1 MFHFQAFKESR
12 AKEQLRK
19 DKRERKQEIDVRN
32 REEIQYIREQETI
45 SKTVYWAV
53 KINDTE

>member
-19 DKRERKQEIDVRN
+19 DKKERKLEIDVRK
-32 REEIQYIREQETI
+32 REEIQYNREQETI
-45 SKTVYWAV
+45 SKIVY
-53 KINDTE
+53 